1 MGRYELV
8 ASYYNLKKGCY
19 EDEVVVK
26 VDGYDFSKLRNIDEF
41 TLSNNKSSVFN
52 MIRNQNDVGRANFLS
67 IRYVDSNSEVYSG
80 VLFDDKELLSCVDD
94 LRLDKKRYT
103 YYIDINNQFFKKE
116 KAKLASLIENRDF
129 EMINTLFLEK
139 DSLKGLIIKYLNS
152 FYEADE
158 YDSRDKDLQ
167 SIFFE
172 FSRYNVFRKW
182 VINNKKLEE
191 KGIVYNSC
199 RKREV
204 RPKSNVSGKIVSIRA
219 RFLDDDVI
227 IDREE
232 FLRNYNINNEE
243 FIEDDEIDMMGIIPS
258 SSENSE
264 LIGDIKRKINRR

>member
-1 MGRYELV
+1 M
-8 ASYYNLKKGCY
+8 
-19 EDEVVVK
+19 
-26 VDGYDFSKLRNIDEF
+26 
-41 TLSNNKSSVFN
+41 
-52 MIRNQNDVGRANFLS
+52 
-67 IRYVDSNSEVYSG
+67 
-80 VLFDDKELLSCVDD
+80 
-94 LRLDKKRYT
+94 
-103 YYIDINNQFFKKE
+103 
-116 KAKLASLIENRDF
+116 IENRDF